1 LASAKPTTSRN
12 TGQTAINLAVDFLV
26 AANAPCSEAL
36 RLTLCGPLAYFD
48 DDMSASSAAPTSK
61 KSLTETIRAAAKA
74 TFKILDKRKKI
85 APAASWNQVVETLDD
100 ILTKRKARTPGA
112 KKRLGSWLA
121 KLAGQSTSEE
131 ATPTASSES
140 EDQLSQ
146 PTATKITT
154 TPNFAS
160 RAYRKSATDEQYRK
174 ELFGRAPE
182 DSTPLSTK
190 EKVEATTSDF
200 DGLKDA
206 MNERGE
212 RLTKLSDKAEELA
225 SASEEFEKMCAR
237 LNREKQRGTGWW

>member
-36 RLTLCGPLAYFD
+36 RLALCGPLAYFD

-74 TFKILDKRKKI
+74 AVKILDKKKKI

-146 PTATKITT
+146 PTATKITQHLT
-154 TPNFAS
+154 LFL
-160 RAYRKSATDEQYRK
+160 
-174 ELFGRAPE
+174 ELTVKAQQMN
-182 DSTPLSTK
+182 SIAKNSL
-190 EKVEATTSDF
+190 VEL
-200 DGLKDA
+200 LKI
-206 MNERGE
+206 
-212 RLTKLSDKAEELA
+212 LLLYQPKKKLKLLLLILMGSKTL
-225 SASEEFEKMCAR
+225 
-237 LNREKQRGTGWW
+237 

>member
-1 LASAKPTTSRN
+1 
-12 TGQTAINLAVDFLV
+12 
-26 AANAPCSEAL
+26 
-36 RLTLCGPLAYFD
+36 
-48 DDMSASSAAPTSK
+48 MSASSAAPTSK

-74 TFKILDKRKKI
+74 AVKILDKKKKI

-100 ILTKRKARTPGA
+100 ILTKRKARTAGA